1 MRKAKVKIISESPTG
16 LNEIVSIN
24 GTVCTNV
31 QAYNKAKR
39 GEVPGYCGVKN
50 SDGTK
55 YIRSNPDGSVK
66 NNLG

>member
-1 MRKAKVKIISESPTG
+1 MHKSMVRVIEESSTG
-16 LNEIVSIN
+16 LNTKVSIDGVAYSN
-24 GTVCTNV
+24 K

-50 SDGTK
+50 KDGTK
-55 YIRSNPDGSVK
+55 FIRSNPDNSKK